1 MIKRVEYSSENYE
14 NSYSQ
19 KNNMDETLSMDIKVS
34 ILIRGRRVPSTE
46 HIELRD
52 NKMYLDSTTTK
63 CLININEDLK
73 QYGRDY
79 EQD

>member
-34 ILIRGRRVPSTE
+34 DVIKRSGPEKFSIVLKNKKVVFDNLTLQY
-46 HIELRD
+46 LRHL
-52 NKMYLDSTTTK
+52 NR
-63 CLININEDLK
+63 DLK
-73 QYGRDY
+73 IINNYI
-79 EQD
+79 